1 MSQENCLIRKTAGLQ
16 GKPMPCGGIFI
27 KFVAV
32 YTFTVTKI
40 LLFMLPSALNR
51 AFFYAQARIWK
62 FAADAVCG
70 PHGE

>member
-1 MSQENCLIRKTAGLQ
+1 
-16 GKPMPCGGIFI
+16 
-27 KFVAV
+27 
-32 YTFTVTKI
+32 
-40 LLFMLPSALNR
+40 MLPSALNR